1 MVDIAVQ
8 VLVGL
13 GAPPPKS
20 SAQTSSVWLCLIY
33 SRVTFQSFGEGELM
47 GLVLSQPN
55 PMLVRE
61 AKRVT
66 NCRRLLRWYGKEAT
80 VSSRAC

>member
-1 MVDIAVQ
+1 M
-8 VLVGL
+8 LVGL
-13 GAPPPKS
+13 G
-20 SAQTSSVWLCLIY
+20 
-33 SRVTFQSFGEGELM
+33 EGELI